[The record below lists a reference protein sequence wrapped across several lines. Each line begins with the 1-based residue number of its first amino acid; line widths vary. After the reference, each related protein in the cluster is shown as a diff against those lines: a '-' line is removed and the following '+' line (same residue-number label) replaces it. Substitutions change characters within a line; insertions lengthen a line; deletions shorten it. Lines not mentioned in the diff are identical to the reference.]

1 MIFKYYVS
9 LFVIYDLNKLLL
21 LIVILQASNYIDK
34 LANMRNQ
41 KNYNN
46 LLSFYLLKSLSYW
59 KK

>member
-21 LIVILQASNYIDK
+21 LIVILQASNYIGK
-34 LANMRNQ
+34 LANMRNL

-46 LLSFYLLKSLSYW
+46 LLSFYPLKSLSYW